1 MNHLTRIA
9 KSTYAYYDSKLEDAK
24 NNIRETW
31 KILNEVINKR
41 KNNLSLP
48 SSFNSDGK
56 TITDPMD
63 IADRSVLEIFYQYW
77 PQTSKPFA
85 LSLVARIILQSS

>member
-24 NNIRETW
+24 NNIRATW

-41 KNNLSLP
+41 KNNPSLP
-48 SSFNSDGK
+48 SSFKSDGK
-56 TITDPMD
+56 TNTDPMN
-63 IADRSVLEIFYQYW
+63 IADRFCKYFTNIG
-77 PQTSKPFA
+77 PKPHYEFGHF
-85 LSLVARIILQSS
+85 SLISS

>member
-24 NNIRETW
+24 NNIRATW

-41 KNNLSLP
+41 KNNPSLP
-48 SSFNSDGK
+48 SSFKSDGK

-63 IADRSVLEIFYQYW
+63 IADRFCKHFTNIGSKLANLSVIPW
-77 PQTSKPFA
+77 
-85 LSLVARIILQSS
+85 